1 MAAAADKRLQQE
13 KSQGMKDLEGYK
25 RKQACDS
32 LNPGKKM
39 KTTREN
45 ITKHVEEKS
54 QEGPDLAMEMKNLV
68 NLVCRILKTHLL
80 IFTDFFSNCT
90 KLLCILRSIRRI
102 SISK

>member
-1 MAAAADKRLQQE
+1 MSAAADKGLQE
-13 KSQGMKDLEGYK
+13 KSQGMRDLKGLK
-25 RKQACDS
+25 RKQAWDS

-45 ITKHVEEKS
+45 ITKPVEEKS
-54 QEGPDLAMEMKNLV
+54 QERPDLAMEMKNLV